1 MIRRT
6 PRSTCTDT
14 LFPLTTLCRSR
25 LIADVNEAWTI
36 DMLVASLPELAA
48 LGIEMLE
55 QPLPAGQDAAL
66 AEIDRLVPIG
76 ADESRSEEHT
86 SELQSLMRIS
96 YAVSCLKKKNNT
108 SKIKKQKRHTNSTN
122 HK

>member
-1 MIRRT
+1 MAAAAKVAGAAHGHLKIKLGAGGDDLARLRAIRDAV
-6 PRSTCTDT
+6 PDA
-14 LFPLTTLCRSR
+14 R

-66 AEIDRLVPIG
+66 AESDQNGRAHVWTTL
-76 ADESRSEEHT
+76 
-86 SELQSLMRIS
+86 
-96 YAVSCLKKKNNT
+96 
-108 SKIKKQKRHTNSTN
+108 TNEPP
-122 HK
+122 

>member
-1 MIRRT
+1 MAAAAKVAGAAHGHLKIKLGAGGDDLARLRAIRDAV
-6 PRSTCTDT
+6 PDA
-14 LFPLTTLCRSR
+14 R

-66 AEIDRLVPIG
+66 AEIDRKSTRLNSSHQC
-76 ADESRSEEHT
+76 ASRLPS
-86 SELQSLMRIS
+86 S
-96 YAVSCLKKKNNT
+96 ACKKNT
-108 SKIKKQKRHTNSTN
+108 T
-122 HK
+122 

>member
-1 MIRRT
+1 MCCILSSRVRHT
-6 PRSTCTDT
+6 ICALVTGVQTCA
-14 LFPLTTLCRSR
+14 LP
-25 LIADVNEAWTI
+25 IYVNEAWTI

-76 ADESRSEEHT
+76 ADESCHVAADVERLVGRYDENG
-86 SELQSLMRIS
+86 R
-96 YAVSCLKKKNNT
+96 ASCRGRGC
-108 SKIKKQKRHTNSTN
+108 QYV
-122 HK
+122 